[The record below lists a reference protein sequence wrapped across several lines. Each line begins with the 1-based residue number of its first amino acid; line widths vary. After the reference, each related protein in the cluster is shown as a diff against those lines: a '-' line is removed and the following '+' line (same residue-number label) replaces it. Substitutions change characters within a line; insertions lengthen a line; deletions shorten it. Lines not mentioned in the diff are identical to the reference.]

1 MGVLARTD
9 VQTFDRPPCMS
20 KKGTRREA
28 SGPICEYRGR
38 LRECGLSRTE
48 QPTFTPLVVAVYR
61 ERKAVILSRR
71 DRERRGRAGAPGQGK
86 VRRGPRRFTI
96 SMQKR
101 LVVLFLIVAAAFLV
115 LAFRLILIQRDN
127 GRSYTMQ
134 VLSQQAYDNK
144 SLPYKRGKITDS
156 KGTVLAD
163 SQLVYNVIIDA
174 SQMLEEEEYL
184 EPSLNAVTR
193 LGIDKE
199 EIRAYVTEHPG
210 SQYYIAKKNLPFQDK
225 RAFEKE
231 NQEGARAEREAQQ
244 KAVEE
249 ARRQGK
255 PDSEAEKVE
264 LVYSNIRGIW
274 FEDNY
279 IRNYPCGTL
288 AADVIGFTVG
298 NNRGSF
304 GLEEFYDETLNGV
317 PGRTYGY
324 LDASLNMEQ
333 TTIEPTDG
341 NNLVLTLDAN
351 IQSICEKY
359 LKEFNE
365 ELKDHKHKG
374 NGSNNAA
381 CIVMDVNTGGILAM
395 ASEPGFDLNDP
406 YDIKKVAGMP
416 KLNDEDAITTNYLTE
431 AEAEALSDKD
441 RSRYL
446 NALWNNFCISSHFEP
461 GSTAKPFTTA
471 AGLESGKLKT
481 TDTFLC
487 TGYLDVDGTAMKCA
501 HLEGDGVLDV
511 AGAIERSC
519 NVSLMQEA
527 FKIGPEVF
535 CKYQNAFNF
544 GLKTNIDLAGE
555 ARTDDY
561 LYAAEDMK
569 NVDIA
574 SNSFGQNFE
583 ATMIQMAAG
592 YCSLINGGYYYQPH
606 IVERITSASGSTVQT
621 NSPRI
626 LKKTISEETSDLIRE
641 YCILAVEGDHATGKL
656 ARPAGYR
663 IGGKTGT
670 AETHPRKLNQWVVS
684 FLGFAPAEDPQICV
698 YVVLD
703 RINNKKQD
711 EAGRACIVARK
722 IMTELLPYMN
732 IYMTEPLT
740 DEERLEL
747 EELGLYDTNERN

>member
-1 MGVLARTD
+1 
-9 VQTFDRPPCMS
+9 MS
-20 KKGTRREA
+20 RE
-28 SGPICEYRGR
+28 
-38 LRECGLSRTE
+38 
-48 QPTFTPLVVAVYR
+48 
-61 ERKAVILSRR
+61 
-71 DRERRGRAGAPGQGK
+71 DRERMGRAGGSGNRK

-101 LVVLFLIVAAAFLV
+101 LVVVFLMVLTAFIL

-127 GRSYTMQ
+127 GRTYTMQ
-134 VLSQQAYDNK
+134 VLSQQEYNNK
-144 SLPYKRGKITDS
+144 SLPYKRGRITDA

-174 SQMLEEEEYL
+174 SQIMEKDEYL
-184 EPSLNAVTR
+184 EPSLNAAER
-193 LGIDKE
+193 LGINKE
-199 EIRAYVTEHPG
+199 ELRAYITKHPG
-210 SQYYIAKKNLPFQDK
+210 SQYYIAFKNLPYQDK
-225 RAFEKE
+225 RAFDKE
-231 NQEGARAEREAQQ
+231 VEEGIEAEQEAQR

-249 ARRQGK
+249 AEKAGK
-255 PDSEAEKVE
+255 EASEAEKVE
-264 LVYSNIRGIW
+264 LVYSNIKGIW

-279 IRNYPCGTL
+279 IRNYPCSTL

-298 NNRGSF
+298 NNIGSF
-304 GLEEFYDETLNGV
+304 GLEEYYDDTLNGV

-324 LDASLNMEQ
+324 LDESLNMEQ
-333 TTIEPTDG
+333 TTIQPTDG

-381 CIVMDVNTGGILAM
+381 CIIMDIDTGGILAM

-406 YDIKKVAGMP
+406 YDIAAVAGMP
-416 KLNDEDAITTNYLTE
+416 KLHEKDAPTTSYMTE
-431 AEAEALSDKD
+431 GDAQALSDAD

-446 NALWNNFCISSHFEP
+446 NALWSNYCVSAHYEP

-471 AGLESGKLKT
+471 MGLETGTLKKSDKFQCNGT
-481 TDTFLC
+481 L
-487 TGYLDVDGTAMKCA
+487 LVDGTYINCA
-501 HLEGDGVLDV
+501 HLEGDGLLDIS
-511 AGAIERSC
+511 GAIERSC
-519 NVSLMQEA
+519 NVALMQEA
-527 FKIGPEVF
+527 MKIGPETF
-535 CKYQNAFNF
+535 CKYQNVFNF

-561 LYAAEDMK
+561 LYQAEDMA
-569 NVDIA
+569 DIDLA

-583 ATMIQMAAG
+583 ATMIQMASG

-606 IVERITSASGSTVQT
+606 IVDRITSPGGSTVQI

-641 YCILAVEGDHATGKL
+641 YCIQAVEGEHATGKL

-670 AETHPRKLNQWVVS
+670 AETLPRGNGQYVVS
-684 FLGFAPAEDPQICV
+684 FLGFAPADDPQICI

-711 EAGRACIVARK
+711 EAGRACILARK
-722 IMTELLPYMN
+722 ILTEVLPYMN

-747 EELGLYDTNERN
+747 EELGLYDTNKPSSEEEETGDAQ

>member
-1 MGVLARTD
+1 
-9 VQTFDRPPCMS
+9 MS
-20 KKGTRREA
+20 RE
-28 SGPICEYRGR
+28 
-38 LRECGLSRTE
+38 
-48 QPTFTPLVVAVYR
+48 
-61 ERKAVILSRR
+61 
-71 DRERRGRAGAPGQGK
+71 DRERSRRAGGSGQRK
-86 VRRGPRRFTI
+86 VRRAPRRFTI

-101 LVVLFLIVAAAFLV
+101 LVVLFLIVMAAFIL

-127 GRSYTMQ
+127 GRTYTMQ

-144 SLPYKRGKITDS
+144 SLPYKRGKITDA

-174 SQMLEEEEYL
+174 SQMLEEEDYL

-210 SQYYIAKKNLPFQDK
+210 SQYYIALKNLPFQAK
-225 RAFEKE
+225 RNFEKE
-231 NQEGARAEREAQQ
+231 NEEGILAEQ
-244 KAVEE
+244 KAQRKAIEE
-249 ARRQGK
+249 AREKGK
-255 PDSEAEKVE
+255 KASEAEPVE

-298 NNRGSF
+298 DNIGTF
-304 GLEEFYDETLNGV
+304 GLEQYYNDTLNGV

-324 LDASLNMEQ
+324 LDESLNMEQ

-365 ELKDHKHKG
+365 ELRDHKHKG
-374 NGSNNAA
+374 NGANNAA

-406 YDIKKVAGMP
+406 YNIAAVAGMP
-416 KLNDEDAITTNYLTE
+416 KLDEDDAPTTNYLTE
-431 AEAEALSDKD
+431 AEAEALPDEE

-446 NALWNNFCISSHFEP
+446 NALWSNYCISSHYEP

-471 AGLESGKLKT
+471 SGLESGKLKP
-481 TDTFLC
+481 TDTFVC
-487 TGYLDVDGTAMKCA
+487 EGYYPVDGIPIKCA

-519 NVSLMQEA
+519 NVSLIQEA
-527 FKIGPEVF
+527 FKIGPEIF
-535 CKYQNAFNF
+535 CKYQNVFNF

-555 ARTDDY
+555 ARTDSY
-561 LYAAEDMK
+561 LYT
-569 NVDIA
+569 VDDISNIDLA

-592 YCSLINGGYYYQPH
+592 FCSLINGGYYYQPH
-606 IVERITSASGSTVQT
+606 VVDKITSAGGSTVQT
-621 NSPRI
+621 NSPRV
-626 LKKTISEETSDLIRE
+626 LKKTISEETSALIRD
-641 YCILAVEGDHATGKL
+641 YCILAVEGDHSTGKL

-684 FLGFAPAEDPQICV
+684 FLGFAPADDPQICI

-711 EAGRACIVARK
+711 EAGRSCILARK
-722 IMTELLPYMN
+722 ILTELLPYMN

-740 DEERLEL
+740 PEETVEL
-747 EELGLYDTNERN
+747 EELGLYDTNEPASSEGESEDTQ

>member
-1 MGVLARTD
+1 
-9 VQTFDRPPCMS
+9 
-20 KKGTRREA
+20 
-28 SGPICEYRGR
+28 
-38 LRECGLSRTE
+38 
-48 QPTFTPLVVAVYR
+48 
-61 ERKAVILSRR
+61 
-71 DRERRGRAGAPGQGK
+71 
-86 VRRGPRRFTI
+86 
-96 SMQKR
+96 MQKR
-101 LVVLFLIVAAAFLV
+101 LVALFLIVLAAFVL

-127 GRSYTMQ
+127 GRTYTMQ

-144 SLPYKRGKITDS
+144 SLPYKRGKITDT

-225 RAFEKE
+225 RAFEQE
-231 NQEGARAEREAQQ
+231 NEEGIKAEAKAQQ
-244 KAVEE
+244 EAIKKAREE
-249 ARRQGK
+249 GK
-255 PDSEAEKVE
+255 KDSEAEEVE
-264 LVYSNIRGIW
+264 LVYTNIKGIW

-279 IRNYPCGTL
+279 IRNYPCSTL

-298 NNRGSF
+298 NNIGSF
-304 GLEEFYDETLNGV
+304 GLEEYYNDTLNGI

-324 LDASLNMEQ
+324 LDESLNMEQ

-365 ELKDHKHKG
+365 ELKDHRHKG

-406 YDIKKVAGMP
+406 YDITAVAGMP
-416 KLNDEDAITTNYLTE
+416 KLDEKDVATTSYLTE
-431 AEAEALSDKD
+431 AEAKALPDEE

-446 NALWNNFCISSHFEP
+446 NALWNNFCISSHYEP

-471 AGLESGKLKT
+471 MGLETGKLKP
-481 TDTFLC
+481 TDKFLC
-487 TGYLDVDGTAMKCA
+487 TGYLDVDGTPVKCA

-511 AGAIERSC
+511 AAAIERSC
-519 NVSLMQEA
+519 NVCLMQEA
-527 FKIGPEVF
+527 FQIGPEIF
-535 CKYQNAFNF
+535 CKYQNVFNL
-544 GLKTNIDLAGE
+544 GLKTNIDLARE

-561 LYAAEDMK
+561 LYNVEDITK
-569 NVDIA
+569 IDLA

-583 ATMIQMAAG
+583 ATMIQMASG
-592 YCSLINGGYYYQPH
+592 FCSLINGGYYYQPH
-606 IVERITSASGSTVQT
+606 IVERITSAGGSTVQT
-621 NSPRI
+621 ISPRV

-641 YCILAVEGDHATGKL
+641 YCVQAVEGDHATGKL

-670 AETHPRKLNQWVVS
+670 AETLPRDNNQWIVS
-684 FLGFAPAEDPQICV
+684 FLGFAPAEDPQICI

-711 EAGRACIVARK
+711 EAGRACILTRK
-722 IMTELLPYMN
+722 ILTELLPYMN
-732 IYMTEPLT
+732 IYMTEELT
-740 DEERLEL
+740 DEESLEL
-747 EELGLYDTNERN
+747 EELGLYDTNETVPEEEAAEDTQQ

>member
-1 MGVLARTD
+1 MLKY
-9 VQTFDRPPCMS
+9 QIQ
-20 KKGTRREA
+20 KGK
-28 SGPICEYRGR
+28 
-38 LRECGLSRTE
+38 
-48 QPTFTPLVVAVYR
+48 
-61 ERKAVILSRR
+61 RKILSRE
-71 DRERRGRAGAPGQGK
+71 DRERRGRAGGSGQRK
-86 VRRGPRRFTI
+86 VRRAPRRFTI

-101 LVVLFLIVAAAFLV
+101 LVALFLIVMAAFIL

-127 GRSYTMQ
+127 GRTYTMQ

-144 SLPYKRGKITDS
+144 SLPYKRGKITDA

-174 SQMLEEEEYL
+174 SQMLEEEDYL

-199 EIRAYVTEHPG
+199 EIRTYVTKHPG
-210 SQYYIAKKNLPFQDK
+210 SQYYIALKNLPFQNK

-231 NQEGARAEREAQQ
+231 NEEGILAEQKAQREAIKKARQEG
-244 KAVEE
+244 K
-249 ARRQGK
+249 K
-255 PDSEAEKVE
+255 DSEAEPVE
-264 LVYSNIRGIW
+264 LVYSNIKGIW

-288 AADVIGFTVG
+288 ASDVIGFTVG
-298 NNRGSF
+298 DNIGTF
-304 GLEEFYDETLNGV
+304 GLEQYYNDTLNGV

-324 LDASLNMEQ
+324 LDESLNMEQ

-359 LKEFNE
+359 LKEFNA

-406 YDIKKVAGMP
+406 YNIAAVAGMP
-416 KLNDEDAITTNYLTE
+416 KLDENDSPTTNYLTE
-431 AEAEALSDKD
+431 EEAAALPDEE

-446 NALWNNFCISSHFEP
+446 NALWNNFCISSHYEP

-471 AGLESGKLKT
+471 AGLETGKLKPS
-481 TDTFLC
+481 DTFLC
-487 TGYLDVDGTAMKCA
+487 EGYYLVDGIPMKCA

-527 FKIGPEVF
+527 FKIGPEIF
-535 CKYQNAFNF
+535 CKFQNVFNF

-555 ARTDDY
+555 ARTDGY
-561 LYAAEDMK
+561 VFTLKKMKKAES
-569 NVDIA
+569 NLA
-574 SNSFGQNFE
+574 TNSFGQNFE
-583 ATMIQMAAG
+583 VTMIQMISG
-592 YCSLINGGYYYQPH
+592 FCSLINDGNYYQPH
-606 IVERITSASGSTVQT
+606 ILDRITGADGSTVQKFT
-621 NSPRI
+621 PRL
-626 LKKTISEETSDLIRE
+626 LKKTVSEDTSTLLRKYLIQ
-641 YCILAVEGDHATGKL
+641 AVEGDHGTGKL
-656 ARPAGYR
+656 AKPAGYR

-670 AETHPRKLNQWVVS
+670 AETLPRDNGQYVVS
-684 FLGFAPAEDPQICV
+684 FLGFAPAEDPQIAI

-703 RINNKKQD
+703 RINKKKQD
-711 EAGRACIVARK
+711 EAGRACQVTRK
-722 IMTELLPYMN
+722 ILTEALPYLN

-740 DEERLEL
+740 EEEKLEL
-747 EELGLYDTNERN
+747 NELGLYDTNEIKPETDTDGQGGGN

>member
-1 MGVLARTD
+1 
-9 VQTFDRPPCMS
+9 MS
-20 KKGTRREA
+20 RE
-28 SGPICEYRGR
+28 
-38 LRECGLSRTE
+38 
-48 QPTFTPLVVAVYR
+48 
-61 ERKAVILSRR
+61 
-71 DRERRGRAGAPGQGK
+71 DRERRGRTGASRQRK
-86 VRRGPRRFTI
+86 VRPGPRRFTI

-101 LVVLFLIVAAAFLV
+101 LVVLFLIVMAAFIL

-127 GRSYTMQ
+127 GRTYTMQ

-174 SQMLEEEEYL
+174 KQMLEEEDYL
-184 EPSLNAVTR
+184 EPSLNALIR
-193 LGIDKE
+193 LGINKE
-199 EIRAYVTEHPG
+199 EIRQHVTEHPG
-210 SQYYIAKKNLPFQDK
+210 SQYYIARKNLPFQEK

-231 NQEGARAEREAQQ
+231 NEEGIKAEIKAQREAIR
-244 KAVEE
+244 KAREE
-249 ARRQGK
+249 GK
-255 PDSEAEKVE
+255 KDSEADPVE
-264 LVYSNIRGIW
+264 LVYSNIKGIW

-279 IRNYPCGTL
+279 IRNYPCDTL

-298 NNRGSF
+298 DNIGTF
-304 GLEEFYDETLNGV
+304 GLEQYYNDTLNGV

-324 LDASLNMEQ
+324 LDESLNIEQ

-359 LKEFNE
+359 LKEFNA
-365 ELKDHKHKG
+365 ELKDHRHKG

-406 YDIKKVAGMP
+406 YDISAVAGMP
-416 KLNDEDAITTNYLTE
+416 KLNEQDMPTTSYLTE
-431 AEAEALSDKD
+431 AEAKALPDEE

-471 AGLESGKLKT
+471 AGLETGTLKD
-481 TDTFLC
+481 TDKFLC
-487 TGYLDVDGTAMKCA
+487 EGVLDVDGTPIRCA
-501 HLEGDGVLDV
+501 HLEGDGLVDV
-511 AGAIERSC
+511 GAAIERSC
-519 NVSLMQEA
+519 NVALMQEA
-527 FKIGPEVF
+527 FKIGPEIF
-535 CKYQNAFNF
+535 CKYQNVFNF
-544 GLKTNIDLAGE
+544 GLKTNVDLAAE

-561 LYAAEDMK
+561 IYSID
-569 NVDIA
+569 DITKIDLA

-606 IVERITSASGSTVQT
+606 VVDRITSAGGSTVKT
-621 NSPRI
+621 NTPRI
-626 LKKTISEETSDLIRE
+626 LKKTISEETSNLIRD
-641 YCILAVEGDHATGKL
+641 YCVLAVEGDHSTGKL

-670 AETHPRKLNQWVVS
+670 AETLPRNNGQWVVS
-684 FLGFAPAEDPQICV
+684 FLGFAPAENPQICI

-711 EAGRACIVARK
+711 EAGRACILARN
-722 IMTELLPYMN
+722 ILTELLPYMN

-747 EELGLYDTNERN
+747 EALGLYDTNEPVSEEEEE

>member
-1 MGVLARTD
+1 M
-9 VQTFDRPPCMS
+9 Q
-20 KKGTRREA
+20 KYQIQKGK
-28 SGPICEYRGR
+28 
-38 LRECGLSRTE
+38 
-48 QPTFTPLVVAVYR
+48 
-61 ERKAVILSRR
+61 RKILSRE
-71 DRERRGRAGAPGQGK
+71 DRERRGRAGGSGQRK
-86 VRRGPRRFTI
+86 VRRAPRRFTI

-101 LVVLFLIVAAAFLV
+101 LVALFLIVMAAFIL

-127 GRSYTMQ
+127 GRTYTMQ

-144 SLPYKRGKITDS
+144 SLPYKRGKITDA

-199 EIRAYVTEHPG
+199 EIRTYVTEHPG
-210 SQYYIAKKNLPFQDK
+210 SQYYIALKNLPFQNK

-231 NQEGARAEREAQQ
+231 NEEGILAEQKAQREAIK
-244 KAVEE
+244 KAREE
-249 ARRQGK
+249 GK
-255 PDSEAEKVE
+255 KDSEAEPVE
-264 LVYSNIRGIW
+264 LVYSNIKGIW

-288 AADVIGFTVG
+288 ASDVIGFTVG
-298 NNRGSF
+298 DNIGTF
-304 GLEEFYDETLNGV
+304 GLEQYYNDTLNGV

-324 LDASLNMEQ
+324 LDESLNMEQ

-359 LKEFNE
+359 LKEFNA

-406 YDIKKVAGMP
+406 YNIAAVAGMP
-416 KLNDEDAITTNYLTE
+416 KLDENDSPTTNYLTE
-431 AEAEALSDKD
+431 EEAAALPDEE

-446 NALWNNFCISSHFEP
+446 NALWNNFCISSHYEP

-471 AGLESGKLKT
+471 AGLEAGKLKPS
-481 TDTFLC
+481 DTFLC
-487 TGYLDVDGTAMKCA
+487 EGYYLVDGIPIKCA

-519 NVSLMQEA
+519 NVSLIQEA
-527 FKIGPEVF
+527 FQIGPEVF

-555 ARTDDY
+555 ARTDGY
-561 LYAAEDMK
+561 LYTLD
-569 NVDIA
+569 DITNIDLA

-583 ATMIQMAAG
+583 VTMIQMAAG

-606 IVERITSASGSTVQT
+606 IVEKITSAGGSTVQT
-621 NSPRI
+621 NSPRV
-626 LKKTISEETSDLIRE
+626 LKKTISEETSALIRD
-641 YCILAVEGDHATGKL
+641 YCIRAVEGDHATGKL

-684 FLGFAPAEDPQICV
+684 FLGFAPAEDPQICI

-711 EAGRACIVARK
+711 EAGRSCILARK
-722 IMTELLPYMN
+722 ILTELLPYMN

-740 DEERLEL
+740 PEETLEL
-747 EELGLYDTNERN
+747 EQLGLYDTNEPVSAEGESEDTQ

>member
-1 MGVLARTD
+1 
-9 VQTFDRPPCMS
+9 MS
-20 KKGTRREA
+20 RE
-28 SGPICEYRGR
+28 E
-38 LRECGLSRTE
+38 
-48 QPTFTPLVVAVYR
+48 R
-61 ERKAVILSRR
+61 ERS
-71 DRERRGRAGAPGQGK
+71 GRAGASGNRK

-101 LVVLFLIVAAAFLV
+101 LVVLFLIVLTAFVL

-127 GRSYTMQ
+127 GRTYTMQ

-144 SLPYKRGKITDS
+144 SLPYKRGRITDC

-174 SQMLEEEEYL
+174 SQMLEDDGKYL
-184 EPSLNAVTR
+184 EPSLNAVAR

-210 SQYYIAKKNLPFQDK
+210 SQYYIALKNLPYTDK
-225 RAFEKE
+225 RAFDRE
-231 NQEGARAEREAQQ
+231 NEEGVKAEQDAQEAA
-244 KAVEE
+244 EE
-249 ARRQGK
+249 AAVKAGK
-255 PDSEAEKVE
+255 DASEAEPVE
-264 LVYSNIRGIW
+264 LVYTNIRGIW

-279 IRNYPCGTL
+279 IRNYPCSTL

-298 NNRGSF
+298 NNIGSF
-304 GLEEFYDETLNGV
+304 GLEEYYNDTLNGV
-317 PGRTYGY
+317 AGRTYGY
-324 LDASLNMEQ
+324 LDESLNIEQ
-333 TTIEPTDG
+333 TTIQPTDG
-341 NNLVLTLDAN
+341 NNLILTLDAN

-365 ELKDHKHKG
+365 DLKNHKHKG

-381 CIVMDVNTGGILAM
+381 CIIMDIDTGGILAM

-406 YDIKKVAGMP
+406 YNIDAVAGMP
-416 KLNDEDAITTNYLTE
+416 KLNDKDAPTTSYLTE
-431 AEAEALSDKD
+431 ADAKNLSDAD

-446 NALWNNFCISSHFEP
+446 SALWNNFCISSHYEP

-471 AGLESGKLKT
+471 MGLETGTLKK
-481 TDTFLC
+481 TDKFQC
-487 TGYLDVDGTAMKCA
+487 NGTLQVNGTWINCA
-501 HLEGDGVLDV
+501 HLEGDGLLDIS
-511 AGAIERSC
+511 GAIERSC
-519 NVSLMQEA
+519 NVALMQEA
-527 FKIGPEVF
+527 FKIGPELF
-535 CKYQNAFNF
+535 CKYQNVFNF

-555 ARTDDY
+555 ARTDGY
-561 LYAAEDMK
+561 LYSVDDMAEIDL
-569 NVDIA
+569 A

-583 ATMIQMAAG
+583 ATMIQMASG

-606 IVERITSASGSTVQT
+606 IVDSITSAGGSTVHT
-621 NSPRI
+621 NSPRV
-626 LKKTISEETSDLIRE
+626 LKKTISEETSSLIRD
-641 YCILAVEGDHATGKL
+641 YCIQAVEGDHATGKL

-670 AETHPRKLNQWVVS
+670 AETLPRGNGQYVVS
-684 FLGFAPAEDPQICV
+684 FLGFAPADDPQIVV

-711 EAGRACIVARK
+711 EAGRACILTRK
-722 IMTELLPYMN
+722 ILTEVLPYMN
-732 IYMTEPLT
+732 IYMTEPVT

-747 EELGLYDTNERN
+747 EELGLYDTHEASPDDEETEETQW